1 MDLFSHGLLGF
12 VLGQALRLDPGAQ
25 IILVI
30 SSVILDIDAI
40 RTRRSAWFQFHRGPL
55 HSFLGAT
62 LVSLAIST
70 AYAVLVRLPAEGFI
84 SIVLICIGG
93 SFSHIFLDLLT
104 PRSMAV
110 LWPFSNRKIAFDLT
124 HFVDPIVLGVL
135 LLASISI
142 VSVKNDVQLIQI
154 AALVTA
160 VLLTANFG
168 VRYYGRTS
176 AIETVKRL
184 NLDTNPKVAPLPT
197 LRPDTWW
204 VAVKTPSE
212 NGYSYEIYSV
222 ASLDKKILSKRT
234 VKSPFV
240 NYRGQAEPPVDSL
253 QEAVACSKR
262 DKQVNAFIEKSR
274 LPAVKVTLSDD
285 GSTWQVFWYDIF
297 THLSEGVFRGVTVR
311 VNID

>member
-12 VLGQALRLDPGAQ
+12 VFGQALRLDAGAQ
-25 IILVI
+25 IILII
-30 SSVILDIDAI
+30 SSVILDTDAI

-70 AYAVLVRLPAEGFI
+70 AYAVLVCLPAEGFI

-93 SFSHIFLDLLT
+93 SFSHVFLDLPT

-124 HFVDPIVLGVL
+124 HFVDPIFLGVL
-135 LLASISI
+135 LLTSISI
-142 VSVKNDVQLIQI
+142 VYVKNDVQMIQI
-154 AALVTA
+154 ATLVAT

-184 NLDTNPKVAPLPT
+184 NLDINPKVVPLPT
-197 LRPDTWW
+197 LRPDRWW
-204 VAVKTPSE
+204 VAVKTPFE
-212 NGYSYEIYSV
+212 NGYCYEIYSV
-222 ASLDKKILSKRT
+222 ASLDNKILSRKI
-234 VKSPFV
+234 VKSPFGD
-240 NYRGQAEPPVDSL
+240 YRGQAEPPVDSL
-253 QEAVACSKR
+253 QEAVECSKR
-262 DKQVNAFIEKSR
+262 DKQVSAFIEKSR

-285 GSTWQVFWYDIF
+285 GSTWQVFWYDVF
-297 THLSEGVFRGVTVR
+297 THLSERVFRGVTVR
-311 VNID
+311 VEID

>member
-12 VLGQALRLDPGAQ
+12 VFGQALRLNPGAQ
-25 IILVI
+25 TILII
-30 SSVILDIDAI
+30 SSAILDIDAI

-70 AYAVLVRLPAEGFI
+70 AYAVLVRLAAEGFI

-142 VSVKNDVQLIQI
+142 VYVKNDVQLIQI
-154 AALVTA
+154 ATIVAT

-184 NLDTNPKVAPLPT
+184 NLDINPKVVSLPT
-197 LRPDTWW
+197 LRPDRWW
-204 VAVKTPSE
+204 VAVKTPFE
-212 NGYSYEIYSV
+212 NGYCYEIYSV
-222 ASLDKKILSKRT
+222 ASLGNKILSKRT

-240 NYRGQAEPPVDSL
+240 DYRGQAEPPVDSL

-262 DKQVNAFIEKSR
+262 DKQVCAFIEKSR
-274 LPAVKVTLSDD
+274 LPAAKVTFSDD
-285 GSTWQVFWYDIF
+285 GGTWQVFWYDVF

-311 VNID
+311 IEMD